1 VPGRRATRLATLLLL
16 AVTAAWGSTFFLIR
30 DLVVHIPSADFL
42 AVRFLVAASAM
53 TAVFH
58 RHVRALPRRQ
68 LGFALVLGAV
78 YGGAQLLQTIG
89 LEHTSASVSGF
100 VTGAYVVL
108 TPLFA
113 AAVLRERLS
122 AATWGAV
129 ALATVGLAVLSL
141 RGFALGL
148 GEGITLLAAVLYALH
163 ILGLG
168 RWSTPA
174 EATGMAA
181 VQAWVIMAVTGLAAL
196 PGGITMPSGGG
207 QWLSLL
213 YMALIAGAFALW
225 AQTWAQAHL
234 TATRA
239 AIVMTTEPV
248 FAALFA
254 LAFGGESLT
263 SRMLVGGSLVLAAM
277 YVCELAGRRPT
288 PSRRCHRRRRHST
301 TTPPDPLGPATEEVQ
316 TQRRSADGE
325 VEQRVD
331 GDGEEE
337 HGHIRDRVVE
347 QPHRLHLR
355 HPGAGAWPSAAGGG
369 PRRGTARRRAR
380 PTRHTASPWRDR
392 DEREG
397 RRHHHPGVG
406 DDLTPDDV
414 TLVSTTGSI
423 GTPACA

>member
-1 VPGRRATRLATLLLL
+1 MPGRRAKRLATLLLL

-42 AVRFLVAASAM
+42 AVRFLVAASAI

-58 RHVRALPRRQ
+58 RQVRALPRRQ

-89 LEHTSASVSGF
+89 LEHTSAPVSGF

-122 AATWGAV
+122 AASWGAV

-207 QWLSLL
+207 QWVSLL

-254 LAFGGESLT
+254 VAFGGESLT

-277 YVCELAGRRPT
+277 YVCELAGRRPDT
-288 PSRRCHRRRRHST
+288 LASVS
-301 TTPPDPLGPATEEVQ
+301 PPAE
-316 TQRRSADGE
+316 A
-325 VEQRVD
+325 
-331 GDGEEE
+331 
-337 HGHIRDRVVE
+337 
-347 QPHRLHLR
+347 LH
-355 HPGAGAWPSAAGGG
+355 HDAP
-369 PRRGTARRRAR
+369 
-380 PTRHTASPWRDR
+380 
-392 DEREG
+392 
-397 RRHHHPGVG
+397 
-406 DDLTPDDV
+406 
-414 TLVSTTGSI
+414 
-423 GTPACA
+423 

>member
-1 VPGRRATRLATLLLL
+1 MPGRRATRLATLLLL

-196 PGGITMPSGGG
+196 PGGITM
-207 QWLSLL
+207 Q
-213 YMALIAGAFALW
+213 
-225 AQTWAQAHL
+225 
-234 TATRA
+234 
-239 AIVMTTEPV
+239 
-248 FAALFA
+248 
-254 LAFGGESLT
+254 
-263 SRMLVGGSLVLAAM
+263 
-277 YVCELAGRRPT
+277 
-288 PSRRCHRRRRHST
+288 
-301 TTPPDPLGPATEEVQ
+301 
-316 TQRRSADGE
+316 
-325 VEQRVD
+325 
-331 GDGEEE
+331 
-337 HGHIRDRVVE
+337 
-347 QPHRLHLR
+347 
-355 HPGAGAWPSAAGGG
+355 
-369 PRRGTARRRAR
+369 RRRAVAVPALYGADRRRLR
-380 PTRHTASPWRDR
+380 PVGADLGPSPPNRNP
-392 DEREG
+392 
-397 RRHHHPGVG
+397 RRHR
-406 DDLTPDDV
+406 DDHRASVRSALRRR
-414 TLVSTTGSI
+414 LRG
-423 GTPACA
+423 